1 MKKTIKKYIPLLA
14 IVLFFFMGFTIA
26 TKIYDK
32 KQKEASIQVMPAFD
46 YKTLNGL
53 AFTNKNLKENTTT
66 LFIYFN
72 SDCDFC
78 NHEAEEI
85 QTNIEKLKKF
95 QLVFISFEKPIKIK
109 AFAQTH
115 KLNNYDN
122 ISFIHDSRA
131 SFATTFDIKSLPAIV
146 IYDNQNKLV
155 TKMKGQ
161 TKVAVIIKKIS
172 N

>member
-14 IVLFFFMGFTIA
+14 IALFFFMGFTIA
-26 TKIYDK
+26 NKIYDK
-32 KQKEASIQVMPAFD
+32 KQKEASIQVMPSFG
-46 YKTLNGL
+46 YKTLDGSL
-53 AFTNKNLKENTTT
+53 YTNKNLKENTATI
-66 LFIYFN
+66 FIYFN

-78 NHEAEEI
+78 NHEAQEI

-95 QLVFISFEKPIKIK
+95 QLVFISFEKPAQIK

-155 TKMKGQ
+155 AKMKGQ
-161 TKVAVIIKKIS
+161 TKVATIIKKIS